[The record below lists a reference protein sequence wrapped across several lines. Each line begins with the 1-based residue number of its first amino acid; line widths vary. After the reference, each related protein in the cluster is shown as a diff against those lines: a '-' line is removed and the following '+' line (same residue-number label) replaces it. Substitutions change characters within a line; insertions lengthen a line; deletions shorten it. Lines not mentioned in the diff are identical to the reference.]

1 MKHFI
6 SDLHLCEERPDL
18 TALFTQYMTEIA
30 PQSDELYVLGD
41 LFESWIGDDD
51 DSDFVESVVKQF
63 KSYADSGKKLYF
75 QHGNRD
81 FLLANEF
88 AHKTGGILIEEVHPL
103 EIGAQKSILMHGDS
117 LCWDDTDY
125 LKFRQM
131 VRSEEWQSQLLS
143 QPLAVRRA
151 IAADLRQKSKEA
163 QENKAESIC
172 DVHPEAVAEALTE
185 NNATIL
191 IHGHTHR
198 PDFHDL
204 EVNGKHCQR
213 IVLSDWGEQGNYLT
227 VNGTDIESHYFGQL
241 VALKQPTNF

>member
-1 MKHFI
+1 MFHFI

-18 TALFTQYMTEIA
+18 TALFSKYMQEIA
-30 PQSDELYVLGD
+30 QKSDELYVLGD

-51 DSDFVESVVKQF
+51 DSKFVESIITQF
-63 KSYADSGKKLYF
+63 KSYSDSGKKLYF

-81 FLLANEF
+81 FLLGEEF
-88 AHKTGGILIEEVHPL
+88 ASKTGGGILDEIHPIKL
-103 EIGAQKSILMHGDS
+103 NEQNAILMHGDS
-117 LCWDDTDY
+117 LCWDDKEY
-125 LKFRQM
+125 MQFRQM
-131 VRSEEWQSQLLS
+131 VRSKEWQNQLLS

-151 IAADLRQKSKEA
+151 IAADLRQKSKDA
-163 QENKAESIC
+163 QENKAESIT
-172 DVHPEAVAEALTE
+172 DVNQEAVEKALLE

-213 IVLSDWGEQGNYLT
+213 IVLSDWGEQGHYLV
-227 VNGTDIESHYFGQL
+227 VNGNEIESCYFE
-241 VALKQPTNF
+241 